1 MSQFVHLHLHTQY
14 SLLDGANKLPDV
26 LERAAKLGQPAIA
39 MTDHGNMHG
48 AVEFYSEAKK
58 LGIKPIIGC
67 ELYVTPGSRHERKM
81 RTQGG
86 AGTCH
91 LTVLAAN
98 KTGYHNLC
106 KLSSLAYK
114 EGFYFKPRVD
124 HELLERH
131 SEGLIVL
138 SGCLAG
144 ELASATEL
152 DDRRGA
158 KEVVEFYRRVFKD
171 RFYLELQPHP
181 IKEQQ
186 KHNLAVVDLATSM
199 GVPLVATT
207 DCHYLEADDHFAQ
220 EVLMCIS
227 TGKTILDPDRLRHEG
242 FRLHLKNEREML
254 EEFSHLKQGEEAVKN
269 SGLIASQCDFSFDS
283 KTYFMPQF
291 KTEDTRT
298 LIEIMSDDARE
309 GLKKR
314 LETLQTSQQWTSAMT
329 QAYWERLEEEL
340 TLIGKMGFAGYF
352 LVVADF
358 IVWAKDNGIPVGPG
372 RGSVAGSL
380 VAYALRITEVDPIS
394 NKLFFERFL
403 NPERISMPDIDVDF
417 CINGRE
423 QVIKYVVEKYGSDR
437 VAQIATFGT
446 LKAKAAIKDVGR
458 ALGMSYAETDRVA
471 QLVPAPRQGFDY
483 PLSEAIKM
491 EPKLAE
497 YAAGE
502 GQQLIDL
509 ALKLEGLT
517 RHSSTHAAG
526 VVIGDR
532 PLDELLPMMVDKDGN
547 DVTQYSMTYVE
558 KVGLVKF
565 DFLGLKTL
573 TVLHTAI
580 RIIEESRG
588 VKLDLNAL
596 PLEDQKTY
604 TLLAG
609 GNTTGVFQ
617 LESSGITEMV
627 MRLKPSC
634 FDDIVAI
641 LALYRPGPLDAGM
654 VDRYIE
660 RKHGRE
666 PISYLHP
673 VMKDILAD
681 TYGVILYQEQ
691 IMQLARALSGYSLGE
706 ADILRK
712 AMGKKDPEEMG
723 RQKTRFV
730 TGAVERGIEKKLADE
745 IFQQM
750 ETFARYGFNRS
761 HTAAYALVSFQ
772 TAYLKAHYG
781 VEFMAALMTHDME
794 DSDKTFKN
802 FNECRKQGIAVLP
815 PDVNKSSAGFTVHG
829 SKILFGLEAVKGT
842 GQKAVEA
849 ILSAREAGPF
859 VDLEDLI
866 ARVDL
871 HHVNKR
877 VFENLVRSGA
887 LDFSK
892 VSRREMFER
901 LEELLRIFN
910 ANKNVDPNQMNLF
923 GGTTSRPVVPKRPF
937 QLPEWPVNQRLAYE
951 REALGFYISGH
962 PLEKFRGDLKRLGAK
977 STADVKITKAK
988 EVRVGGVVTA
998 LKLKNTKKGDRYAT
1012 FGLEDWLG
1020 TIDSIV
1026 WPDTYRQVQNL
1037 LVADD
1042 PVLVTGRAD
1051 VSAERSALIVE
1062 KIESLIALRDRSA
1075 TQGFLMLT
1083 ANDDIDTRL
1092 PRVQSI
1098 FQRHVGTCPVRV
1110 RLQLDEGEVSIQ
1122 LRDSA
1127 NAPVCVVP
1135 SETLCEEV
1143 EQVFGRPVLSFV

>member
-1 MSQFVHLHLHTQY
+1 
-14 SLLDGANKLPDV
+14 
-26 LERAAKLGQPAIA
+26 
-39 MTDHGNMHG
+39 
-48 AVEFYSEAKK
+48 
-58 LGIKPIIGC
+58 
-67 ELYVTPGSRHERKM
+67 
-81 RTQGG
+81 
-86 AGTCH
+86 
-91 LTVLAAN
+91 
-98 KTGYHNLC
+98 
-106 KLSSLAYK
+106 
-114 EGFYFKPRVD
+114 
-124 HELLERH
+124 
-131 SEGLIVL
+131 
-138 SGCLAG
+138 
-144 ELASATEL
+144 
-152 DDRRGA
+152 
-158 KEVVEFYRRVFKD
+158 
-171 RFYLELQPHP
+171 
-181 IKEQQ
+181 
-186 KHNLAVVDLATSM
+186 
-199 GVPLVATT
+199 
-207 DCHYLEADDHFAQ
+207 
-220 EVLMCIS
+220 
-227 TGKTILDPDRLRHEG
+227 
-242 FRLHLKNEREML
+242 
-254 EEFSHLKQGEEAVKN
+254 
-269 SGLIASQCDFSFDS
+269 
-283 KTYFMPQF
+283 
-291 KTEDTRT
+291 
-298 LIEIMSDDARE
+298 
-309 GLKKR
+309 
-314 LETLQTSQQWTSAMT
+314 
-329 QAYWERLEEEL
+329 
-340 TLIGKMGFAGYF
+340 
-352 LVVADF
+352 
-358 IVWAKDNGIPVGPG
+358 
-372 RGSVAGSL
+372 
-380 VAYALRITEVDPIS
+380 
-394 NKLFFERFL
+394 
-403 NPERISMPDIDVDF
+403 
-417 CINGRE
+417 
-423 QVIKYVVEKYGSDR
+423 
-437 VAQIATFGT
+437 
-446 LKAKAAIKDVGR
+446 
-458 ALGMSYAETDRVA
+458 
-471 QLVPAPRQGFDY
+471 
-483 PLSEAIKM
+483 
-491 EPKLAE
+491 
-497 YAAGE
+497 
-502 GQQLIDL
+502 
-509 ALKLEGLT
+509 
-517 RHSSTHAAG
+517 
-526 VVIGDR
+526 
-532 PLDELLPMMVDKDGN
+532 
-547 DVTQYSMTYVE
+547 
-558 KVGLVKF
+558 
-565 DFLGLKTL
+565 
-573 TVLHTAI
+573 
-580 RIIEESRG
+580 
-588 VKLDLNAL
+588 
-596 PLEDQKTY
+596 
-604 TLLAG
+604 
-609 GNTTGVFQ
+609 
-617 LESSGITEMV
+617 
-627 MRLKPSC
+627 
-634 FDDIVAI
+634 
-641 LALYRPGPLDAGM
+641 
-654 VDRYIE
+654 
-660 RKHGRE
+660 
-666 PISYLHP
+666 
-673 VMKDILAD
+673 
-681 TYGVILYQEQ
+681 
-691 IMQLARALSGYSLGE
+691 
-706 ADILRK
+706 
-712 AMGKKDPEEMG
+712 
-723 RQKTRFV
+723 
-730 TGAVERGIEKKLADE
+730 
-745 IFQQM
+745 
-750 ETFARYGFNRS
+750 
-761 HTAAYALVSFQ
+761 
-772 TAYLKAHYG
+772 
-781 VEFMAALMTHDME
+781 ME